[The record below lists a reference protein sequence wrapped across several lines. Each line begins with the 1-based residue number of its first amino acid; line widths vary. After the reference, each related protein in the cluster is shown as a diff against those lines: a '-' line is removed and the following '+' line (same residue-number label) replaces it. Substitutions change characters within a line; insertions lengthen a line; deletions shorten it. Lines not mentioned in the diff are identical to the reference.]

1 MLLIKSTFDLGALS
15 PKLPLN
21 DMVDLGPMVS
31 YLKSTNGEGSLS
43 DNLKYVGKMGR
54 LPRETSD
61 FVL

>member
-1 MLLIKSTFDLGALS
+1 MKSTFDLGALS

-21 DMVDLGPMVS
+21 NMVDLGPMVS
-31 YLKSTNGEGSLS
+31 YLKSSNGEGS
-43 DNLKYVGKMGR
+43 NLKYVGKMGR